1 MTCTDYKRVLERVYI
16 PDAYARRLERLATLL
31 DRSGCRRGLSEGDL
45 RGRISVLELMH
56 RIVTT
61 LPETR
66 TPFWRVF
73 AACANNNLS
82 ALRIIVVLMTLYLH
96 LRPFSRLVVAAIDR
110 CISVLDDE
118 ASRVDDQAIT
128 APAA

>member
-1 MTCTDYKRVLERVYI
+1 MLE
-16 PDAYARRLERLATLL
+16 P
-31 DRSGCRRGLSEGDL
+31 
-45 RGRISVLELMH
+45 MH

-61 LPETR
+61 LPEAR
-66 TPFWRVF
+66 TPVWRVF